1 MKFLA
6 SIQNEADHRALI
18 IAIVILVVLFFIIG
32 LIGMGIRALMGIQTK
47 RIETA
52 MADVTKTHVIQ
63 TPAEFRKLAIK
74 KSNRMLYRDTLIPFL
89 LSFIGLL
96 IWTIGN
102 LVYHRWSANIFVDF
116 QDLFFSFD
124 WGAEG
129 VIVKV
134 FGLPLIGQ
142 FPPVS
147 HHPEFILDHLC
158 NYIAVAFFLVS
169 WVYYFVVCQAFLSRL
184 YALLH
189 LSRTVF
195 EKNLTDYHADDEDT
209 PIPQKPLPPS
219 E

>member
-18 IAIVILVVLFFIIG
+18 IAIIILVVLFFIIG
-32 LIGMGIRALMGIQTK
+32 LIGMGIRALMAIQAK

-52 MADVTKTHVIQ
+52 MADVTKTHVVQ
-63 TPAEFRKLAIK
+63 TPDEFRKLAIK
-74 KSNRMLYRDTLIPFL
+74 KSNRMLYRDTLVPFL
-89 LSFIGLL
+89 LCFIGLL

-102 LVYHRWSANIFVDF
+102 LIYHRWGANIFADF

-124 WGAEG
+124 WEAEG

-134 FGLPLIGQ
+134 FGLSLVGQ
-142 FPPVS
+142 IPPVS
-147 HHPEFILDHLC
+147 HRPEFILDHLC
-158 NYIAVAFFLVS
+158 NYFAVAFFLVS

-184 YALLH
+184 YALFH
-189 LSRTVF
+189 LGRTVF
-195 EKNLTDYHADDEDT
+195 EKSLTDYHADDGDT

>member
-18 IAIVILVVLFFIIG
+18 IAIIILVVLFFIIG
-32 LIGMGIRALMGIQTK
+32 LIGMGIRALMAIQAK

-52 MADVTKTHVIQ
+52 MADVTKTHVVQ
-63 TPAEFRKLAIK
+63 TPDEFRKLAIK
-74 KSNRMLYRDTLIPFL
+74 KSNRMLYRDTLVPFL
-89 LSFIGLL
+89 LCFIGLL

-102 LVYHRWSANIFVDF
+102 LIYHRWGANIFADF

-124 WGAEG
+124 WEAEG

-134 FGLPLIGQ
+134 FGLSLVGQ

-147 HHPEFILDHLC
+147 HRPEFILDHLC
-158 NYIAVAFFLVS
+158 NYFAVAFFLVS

-184 YALLH
+184 YALFH
-189 LSRTVF
+189 LGRTVF
-195 EKNLTDYHADDEDT
+195 EKSLTDYHADDGDA

>member
-18 IAIVILVVLFFIIG
+18 IAIIILVVLFFIIG
-32 LIGMGIRALMGIQTK
+32 LIGMGIRALMAIQAK

-52 MADVTKTHVIQ
+52 MADVTKTHVVQ
-63 TPAEFRKLAIK
+63 TPDEFRKLAIK
-74 KSNRMLYRDTLIPFL
+74 KSNRMLYRDTLVPFL
-89 LSFIGLL
+89 LCFIGLL

-102 LVYHRWSANIFVDF
+102 LIYHRWGANIFADF

-124 WGAEG
+124 WEAEG

-134 FGLPLIGQ
+134 FGLSLVGQ

-147 HHPEFILDHLC
+147 HRPEFILDHLC
-158 NYIAVAFFLVS
+158 NYFAVAFFLVS

-184 YALLH
+184 YALFH
-189 LSRTVF
+189 LGRTVF
-195 EKNLTDYHADDEDT
+195 EKSLTDYHADDGDT